1 MTEPELERY
10 FFRTAV
16 LIYAGPSLR
25 RGPSERM
32 RLGGCLCSPR
42 SASAPFMRPRTVSRR
57 PWLGSSCIDYPS
69 SRILE
74 GASLMN
80 ATTQVVSVS
89 PPIAKTM
96 IVQSPRGQ

>member
-1 MTEPELERY
+1 MTELERP
-10 FFRTAV
+10 FFERAV
-16 LIYAGPSLR
+16 ILWAGPLAQARANRKNEAGWVLVLS
-25 RGPSERM
+25 PERE
-32 RLGGCLCSPR
+32 RAIHEAAHGVTG
-42 SASAPFMRPRTVSRR
+42 